1 MIGQGEPERAIDKAP
16 DDLNRNNL
24 QNLLEQLEEG
34 KDIN

>member
-1 MIGQGEPERAIDKAP
+1 MIGQGKPERAIDKAS